1 MEIVK
6 VFQHGV
12 ELGTLPSDDYLKI
25 RNEVSQD
32 KRTLLLQ
39 YAIYVIAFFNY
50 LFSIVKIAFV
60 LTLSLILYLFLFD
73 YHEFTNS
80 LLTLESSIIFLSIYK
95 FFSAFGFIAA
105 IIYAFPFIFNP
116 TKFFKSLG
124 YYNVKEEKI
133 SERLRLLFESPVAGF
148 VYVKKVNEQ

>member
-1 MEIVK
+1 MEIIK

-12 ELGTLPSDDYLKI
+12 ELGTLPSDDYQKI

-32 KRTLLLQ
+32 KRASLMQ
-39 YAIYVIAFFNY
+39 YVVYIIAFIRY
-50 LFSIVKIAFV
+50 LFSIAKTAIIFTAG
-60 LTLSLILYLFLFD
+60 LIFYLFLFE
-73 YHEFTNS
+73 YQGLTND
-80 LLTLESSIIFLSIYK
+80 LLTLESSRISTYIYNFFL
-95 FFSAFGFIAA
+95 FFVLISVAV
-105 IIYAFPFIFNP
+105 YSLPFIVSP

-133 SERLRLLFESPVAGF
+133 SERLRLLFESPVAGS

>member
-60 LTLSLILYLFLFD
+60 LTLS
-73 YHEFTNS
+73 
-80 LLTLESSIIFLSIYK
+80 
-95 FFSAFGFIAA
+95 
-105 IIYAFPFIFNP
+105 
-116 TKFFKSLG
+116 
-124 YYNVKEEKI
+124 
-133 SERLRLLFESPVAGF
+133 
-148 VYVKKVNEQ
+148 